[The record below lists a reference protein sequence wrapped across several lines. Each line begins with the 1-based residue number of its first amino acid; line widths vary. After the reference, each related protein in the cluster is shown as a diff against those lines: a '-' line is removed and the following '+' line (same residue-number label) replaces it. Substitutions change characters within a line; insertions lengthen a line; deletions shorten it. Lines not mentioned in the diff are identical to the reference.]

1 MKKRLAIKVILL
13 ITSLYI
19 THFIGMGFFIE
30 AFIAILRKNGVSL
43 EFIGLLYT
51 LGLFWAFKFL
61 WAPIIDRFNFG
72 QFGHYKIWI
81 IVFQILMTITL
92 LFIMVFDISKD
103 LNIIVILVFLFAFF
117 ASSLNVSLDAFVYK
131 IVDKK
136 DYSDVSAIRS
146 ASSIVGMIL
155 GGGIGLII
163 YTKIDWTYTILILA
177 IINIL
182 TIFQILFYR
191 ESLSINCSVEKI
203 NYKQF
208 FIFWNTKSKRIWL
221 FLLLLYSSATS
232 SAFGLI
238 TPFLVDLGWSLD
250 KIGFIVYTIGYG
262 VGFLSS
268 FIALYLI
275 QKFGKKMVLIFTSF
289 GQVLALLML
298 ICLFKYNYEI
308 VVVFVVGLIFIVY
321 TPAFVIINTLIMD
334 MSSKESPASQISI
347 QNGIFVLSGTI
358 FMSLSVNIAG
368 NLGYEKAI
376 YIFSTVGLFSVYL
389 STKIDYIFRNNK

>member
-1 MKKRLAIKVILL
+1 MEKRLAIKVIFL
-13 ITSLYI
+13 TMSLYI
-19 THFIGMGFFIE
+19 MHFIGMGFFIE

-51 LGLFWAFKFL
+51 LGLLWAFKFL

-72 QFGHYKIWI
+72 QLGHYKIWI

-92 LFIMVFDISKD
+92 FFMMFFDISKD
-103 LNIIVILVFLFAFF
+103 LNIIAILVFLFAFF
-117 ASSLNVSLDAFVYK
+117 ASSLNISIDAFFYK
-131 IVDKK
+131 IVNKK
-136 DYSDVSAIRS
+136 YYSDVSAIRS

-163 YTKIDWTYTILILA
+163 YTKIDWIYTILILA

-182 TIFQILFYR
+182 TIFQLLFYK
-191 ESLSINCSVEKI
+191 ESSSVNCSIEEI

-208 FIFWNTKSKRIWL
+208 FIFWNTKSKKIWL

-250 KIGFIVYTIGYG
+250 KIGFIVYSIGYG

-268 FIALYLI
+268 FIASYLI

-289 GQVLALLML
+289 GQILALLML
-298 ICLFKYNYEI
+298 IYLFKYNYTI
-308 VVVFVVGLIFIVY
+308 VVIFVVSLIFIMY
-321 TPAFVIINTLIMD
+321 TPGFVIINTLIMD
-334 MSSKESPASQISI
+334 MSSEDSPASQIAI
-347 QNGIFVLSGTI
+347 QNGIFVLSGTM
-358 FMSLSVNIAG
+358 FMSFSVIIAG

-376 YIFSTVGLFSVYL
+376 YIFAIIGLVSLYL
-389 STKIDYIFRNNK
+389 STKIDYILKNNK